1 MRLICPNCEAQYN
14 VGDDAIPEGGR
25 DVQCSNCQQT
35 WFQTEKPFVEGRG
48 ATSALTRPLP
58 KVEVTE
64 TSPADATSVI
74 SEMMAE
80 DVAEDMADDAAE
92 NIKDII
98 ADDTPKTPQVPPRKA
113 LDTAVADIL
122 REEAE
127 REDSVQKSIPGS
139 DPTPPPLT
147 QTERRIEAVDAD
159 ETRKRIAQMTED
171 EGGVRTGEEPA
182 YDDRR
187 SAIPDINEINA
198 ALRARAEA
206 SDVSGL
212 TEAEKLAAVQ
222 RRGFRGGFLAILV
235 LFAILIGPY
244 FFADQITENLP
255 QTRGFM
261 AEYTTTI
268 DQLRVRL
275 DDLVGGFFE

>member
-35 WFQTEKPFVEGRG
+35 WFQMEKPVVEGRG
-48 ATSALTRPLP
+48 NSEALSRPLP
-58 KVEVTE
+58 KVEVAE
-64 TSPADATSVI
+64 ASSSDTSSII
-74 SEMMAE
+74 SEMMAS
-80 DVAEDMADDAAE
+80 DVAEDKADVNDDEVSQTSDA
-92 NIKDII
+92 
-98 ADDTPKTPQVPPRKA
+98 PQRKP
-113 LDTAVADIL
+113 LDSAVADIL
-122 REEAE
+122 REEAA
-127 REDSVQKSIPGS
+127 REDSIPNPLPGS
-139 DPTPPPLT
+139 GPAPPPLT
-147 QTERRIEAVDAD
+147 QTETRIETVDAD
-159 ETRKRIAQMTED
+159 ETRKRIAQMTEE
-171 EGGVRTGEEPA
+171 EGGVRTGEAPA
-182 YDDRR
+182 YEDKR

-222 RRGFRGGFLAILV
+222 RRGFRGGFLMILV
-235 LFAILIGPY
+235 LLAILIGPY

-275 DDLVGGFFE
+275 NDMVGGFFE